1 MIHSDSLQ
9 YRLDEDPMAPKKKTS
24 TRGLPTPADIK
35 RLARAHIKAEDALRH
50 AELKVIAAK
59 KSGRKNR

>member
-1 MIHSDSLQ
+1 
-9 YRLDEDPMAPKKKTS
+9 MAPKKKAS
-24 TRGLPTPADIK
+24 TRGVPTPADIK
-35 RLARAHIKAEDALRH
+35 RLSRAHIKAEDALRH